1 MLPFNNENYEII
13 KQIGKGGM
21 STVYLAREKLLDR
34 IVAIKLLHPALSAD
48 PKNKERLKREAQAIA
63 KLNNDNIVKVFN
75 YFEDNDASYIVME
88 FIDGTTLAE
97 FILQNPVKYVE
108 IALFLFLQ
116 IAKGIKY
123 SHDLQIIHRDIKP
136 ENIMISKTG
145 SIKITDFGIASIL
158 SEQKGLTTTGSVM
171 GSPMFMSP
179 EHINDE
185 KIDHQSDIFSLG
197 IILYNMLTN
206 DLPFKGKNAG
216 QILNNIFQCKYI
228 HPQQINQAIPNNISK
243 IIQKCL
249 VSSKKERYQNVSE
262 IIEDLTNYFNL
273 LNLDPEKEKN
283 LFFENPNNYT
293 FEFEDKIVKIY
304 VNLAEKYLKEK
315 SKFKALHFAQLVH
328 CYNPANSEAK
338 AIIRKIERGNIS
350 YLVYILPVWVI
361 ALIVAIYFFAKNT
374 SNSTD
379 EKKINVNW
387 NHKSFLNGFKAINK
401 IKIPKFEIKVNN
413 KKEIESIA
421 MKDVVK
427 NASNLDNIKKED
439 IKIINKVDKDENL
452 NKNIIKI
459 SKIFALPI
467 KITPK
472 AASVYLNGEF
482 YGYGN
487 IQFVKIKTN
496 QKNKL
501 KITSKG
507 CIDYEEEL
515 FYADPTAIP
524 LTIRLKWDSAKLLI
538 YNNAEGDVFL
548 NNKYKTNGKYY
559 EYVEKLQPTSDGK
572 VTINLKVVKKD
583 NIVFQEDI
591 VLRAG
596 DNIEKYINNN

>member
-1 MLPFNNENYEII
+1 MLPFENENYEII

-21 STVYLAREKLLDR
+21 STVYLAKEKLLDR

-97 FILQNPVKYVE
+97 FILQNPIKYIE

-216 QILNNIFQCKYI
+216 QILNNIFQCKYT
-228 HPQQINQAIPNNISK
+228 HPQQINQAIPNNVSK

-249 VSSKKERYQNVSE
+249 VSSKKDRYQNVSE
-262 IIEDLTNYFNL
+262 IIDDLTNYFNL
-273 LNLDPEKEKN
+273 LNIDPEKEKN
-283 LFFENPNNYT
+283 LFFENPNNYI
-293 FEFEDKIVKIY
+293 FEFEDKIIKIY
-304 VNLAEKYLKEK
+304 TNLAEKYFKEK

-328 CYNPANSEAK
+328 CYNPSNTNAK
-338 AIIRKIERGNIS
+338 AIIKKVERGRVN
-350 YLVYILPVWVI
+350 YLIYILPIWVV
-361 ALIVAIYFFAKNT
+361 ALLIAIYFFAKNT
-374 SNSTD
+374 SNSVD
-379 EKKINVNW
+379 EKIINVNW
-387 NHKSFLNGFKAINK
+387 DHKSFLNGFKAIKK
-401 IKIPKFEIKVNN
+401 IKIPEFKIKIDE
-413 KKEIESIA
+413 KKGIESIA
-421 MKDVVK
+421 MTDIIK
-427 NASNLDNIKKED
+427 NIDKIEKIDNKLVI
-439 IKIINKVDKDENL
+439 KDENI
-452 NKNIIKI
+452 NKNIIKT
-459 SKIFALPI
+459 SKLFALPI

-487 IQFVKIKTN
+487 IQFIKIKTN
-496 QKNKL
+496 QKNTL

-507 CIDYEEEL
+507 CIDYETDL
-515 FYADPTAIP
+515 LYKDPTAIP

-559 EYVEKLQPTSDGK
+559 EYIEKLEPTSDGK
-572 VTINLKVVKKD
+572 VTINLKVVKKN

-591 VLRAG
+591 ILRAG
-596 DNIEKYINNN
+596 DNTAKYINNN